1 MRSSPKS
8 PRACN
13 LWIPEVAV
21 TDAGQQDMS
30 GLFRGT
36 DGTHPEPKGRAA
48 DWTEETSEPA
58 SERRGKLGGLK
69 RPGGAKQQR
78 SPRAS
83 PSEGDR
89 LDKADQ
95 PGGPVSAV
103 YSPSAAYAAP
113 T

>member
-1 MRSSPKS
+1 
-8 PRACN
+8 
-13 LWIPEVAV
+13 V

-69 RPGGAKQQR
+69 RPGGAN
-78 SPRAS
+78 
-83 PSEGDR
+83 
-89 LDKADQ
+89 LTL
-95 PGGPVSAV
+95 PGGAQ
-103 YSPSAAYAAP
+103 AAEE
-113 T
+113 

>member
-1 MRSSPKS
+1 M
-8 PRACN
+8 
-13 LWIPEVAV
+13 

-69 RPGGAKQQR
+69 RSGGEIQYCPEAQVTLRQ
-78 SPRAS
+78 
-83 PSEGDR
+83 D
-89 LDKADQ
+89 
-95 PGGPVSAV
+95 GPVSCMRLSEARN
-103 YSPSAAYAAP
+103 SIQPS
-113 T
+113 